1 MITRGVAEAYDGGMS
16 VVPRPDEPG
25 LRLFTVDD
33 DALWDSRPRLSPQEF
48 AMEDVGE
55 DEWDAFYAAL
65 AEE

>member
-1 MITRGVAEAYDGGMS
+1 MIARGVAEAYDGNMS
-16 VVPRPDEPG
+16 VVQRPDEPG
-25 LRLFTVDD
+25 LRLFAVDD

-48 AMEDVGE
+48 AMEEVSA

>member
-1 MITRGVAEAYDGGMS
+1 MTAGASAEAYDGGVP
-16 VVPRPDEPG
+16 VVQRPDEPG
-25 LRLFTVDD
+25 LRLFAVGD

-48 AMEDVGE
+48 ALEDVSA

>member
-1 MITRGVAEAYDGGMS
+1 MS
-16 VVPRPDEPG
+16 VVQRSDEPG
-25 LRLFTVDD
+25 LRLFAVDD

-65 AEE
+65 TEE